1 EVSPY
6 DFNTWLF
13 PQLQKLGY
21 DGLYQPKKKK
31 NSFDGCATFYCHS
44 KFQLLIVQAFRYND
58 ISLTEEKETTE
69 NKTDDKNDDSKE
81 KSNENGSSNEEKNKK
96 ENENE
101 NSNNNPNNKNNKN
114 SKYNQ
119 VTVNTTPDPS
129 IFISSR
135 KQNNSGSKIDLTKE
149 LLNVNLDLNV
159 KDQESFIRDT
169 TLRVKP
175 FSNVA
180 LIAIFRN
187 KFTNSRLR
195 VVNTH
200 FHWDPVYA
208 DTKLLQAAILMD
220 WLSKSYQHP
229 TVVCGDLNSK
239 NGDPVMNYILNGKI
253 DTGNF
258 LGRNFGKFTKD
269 KYLYH
274 SNGLQESY
282 QASDIPF
289 TNRTPDFC
297 GTIDHILYTNES
309 LKLRNVLC
317 GTIDQNRYLN
327 DIESLPNK
335 WFPSDHLLLLSA
347 FRELREPHHRSRR
360 DSFSYNNYSS
370 SAPVRHTSYL
380 NDQNYNHSRAA
391 AMNAKN
397 KNNNNNNSNGN
408 NFSYSNSY
416 SSNNNVS
423 NNASNNMMSSSYNP
437 SHIYSSSNPNNAR
450 NSHYKGN
457 SNIDFSNPNNNS
469 YKQKSILSTSI
480 SSSLHATKNNS
491 NANSNNN
498 DGASNKV
505 KTSEA
510 NNSKKGTT
518 STTNNTTSNESV
530 NSSKNNTS
538 GNNNNNSKSETFK
551 KSSPILINNNG
562 NHHHHHQ
569 QQQQQQQHYNGS
581 HSYNSF
587 KHQGNYFDKDYKKK

>member
-1 EVSPY
+1 
-6 DFNTWLF
+6 
-13 PQLQKLGY
+13 
-21 DGLYQPKKKK
+21 
-31 NSFDGCATFYCHS
+31 
-44 KFQLLIVQAFRYND
+44 LIVQAFRYND
-58 ISLTEEKETTE
+58 ISLTEEKENTE
-69 NKTDDKNDDSKE
+69 NKTNDKGDDSKE
-81 KSNENGSSNEEKNKK
+81 KTGENGSSNEEKNKK

-101 NSNNNPNNKNNKN
+101 NNNNISNNNNNKNNKN

-135 KQNNSGSKIDLTKE
+135 KQNDSGSKIDLTKE
-149 LLNVNLDLNV
+149 LLNVNPDLNV

-317 GTIDQNRYLN
+317 GTVDQNRYLN
-327 DIESLPNK
+327 DVESLPNK

-380 NDQNYNHSRAA
+380 NDQNYNHNRA

-397 KNNNNNNSNGN
+397 KNNNNGNGN

-416 SSNNNVS
+416 STSNNNGS
-423 NNASNNMMSSSYNP
+423 NNTSSNMMSSSYNP
-437 SHIYSSSNPNNAR
+437 SHVYSNSIPNNAR

-480 SSSLHATKNNS
+480 SSSLHSVNNS
-491 NANSNNN
+491 NANNNN
-498 DGASNKV
+498 NGNDAANKA
-505 KTSEA
+505 KSGE
-510 NNSKKGTT
+510 NNNGKKG
-518 STTNNTTSNESV
+518 STTNTTSNESA
-530 NSSKNNTS
+530 NSSKSTS
-538 GNNNNNSKSETFK
+538 SGGNSKSETFK

-562 NHHHHHQ
+562 NHGHHHH
-569 QQQQQQQHYNGS
+569 YNGG

>member
-1 EVSPY
+1 
-6 DFNTWLF
+6 
-13 PQLQKLGY
+13 
-21 DGLYQPKKKK
+21 
-31 NSFDGCATFYCHS
+31 
-44 KFQLLIVQAFRYND
+44 LIVQAFRYND
-58 ISLTEEKETTE
+58 ISLTEEKESTE
-69 NKTDDKNDDSKE
+69 NKSEDKE
-81 KSNENGSSNEEKNKK
+81 KAGENGSNEEKNKK

-101 NSNNNPNNKNNKN
+101 NNNNNNNNKNNKN

-135 KQNNSGSKIDLTKE
+135 KQNDSGSKIDLTKE
-149 LLNVNLDLNV
+149 LLNVNPDLNV

-317 GTIDQNRYLN
+317 GTMDQNRYLN
-327 DIESLPNK
+327 TVDSLPNK

-380 NDQNYNHSRAA
+380 NDQNYNHSRAS
-391 AMNAKN
+391 MSKSKNA
-397 KNNNNNNSNGN
+397 SN
-408 NFSYSNSY
+408 YSNSY
-416 SSNNNVS
+416 STNNSNN
-423 NNASNNMMSSSYNP
+423 
-437 SHIYSSSNPNNAR
+437 
-450 NSHYKGN
+450 HYGKGN
-457 SNIDFSNPNNNS
+457 SNFDFSNPSNNS

-480 SSSLHATKNNS
+480 STSLNNNNNNNNDNNS
-491 NANSNNN
+491 SSNSKMKSSESKKVSSAGNSNNETTGST
-498 DGASNKV
+498 D
-505 KTSEA
+505 KTT
-510 NNSKKGTT
+510 G
-518 STTNNTTSNESV
+518 
-530 NSSKNNTS
+530 
-538 GNNNNNSKSETFK
+538 NSKSETFK
-551 KSSPILINNNG
+551 KSSPILINSG
-562 NHHHHHQ
+562 NHNSHHY
-569 QQQQQQQHYNGS
+569 HYNSSS

-587 KHQGNYFDKDYKKK
+587 KHQNNYFEKDYKKK